1 MSKATFAASI
11 QTKSGRL
18 YAVIQVKT
26 GKTTKPVWRALGL
39 DEGTPKSTVNKRFRE
54 VVAKFEEEYEE
65 LLEKANRPNS
75 EIPIYEY
82 MHEFLE
88 RIKPNIQYNTYVSY
102 NNMVEGKIK
111 RYFEENPH
119 LTIGNITAKEIE
131 KFYTHLFS
139 FEVKANTVIHYHA
152 ILHKAFKQAFKDDLI
167 IANPFDKVTRPK
179 KNEFQGSF
187 YSKDEMQKLLELTK
201 DDPIYPAILIAGT
214 MGLRRSEAL
223 GTRWSR
229 IDWDAHTILLDTKVI
244 EKTVDGKKAPVPV
257 ELMKNKSSKRTMV
270 IPDMAYE
277 MLKEQKA
284 RQDIYR
290 DMFGKSYNHEFDDY
304 VCVNPMGILL
314 KPDYVTDHFRLL
326 LKENGMRHIRY
337 HDLRHT
343 VASLLINNGVPLM
356 HVSDYLGHKDI
367 QVTANIY
374 GHLDKTSK
382 EISANVINSVLNT
395 SV

>member
-1 MSKATFAASI
+1 MAKSKFAASI

-39 DEGTPKSTVNKRFRE
+39 DEGTSKSAVNKKFRE
-54 VVAKFEEEYEE
+54 VVTNFEEEYEE
-65 LLEKANRPNS
+65 LADMKNRPNS
-75 EIPIYEY
+75 EIPIYTY
-82 MHEFLE
+82 MHEFVE
-88 RIKPNIQYNTYVSY
+88 RIKPNVQYNTYESY
-102 NNMVEGKIK
+102 NNMVDGKIK

-131 KFYTHLFS
+131 KFYTHLFG
-139 FEVKANTVIHYHA
+139 FGVKSNTVIHYHA
-152 ILHKAFKQAFKDDLI
+152 ILHKAFKQAIKDDLI
-167 IANPFDKVTRPK
+167 VSNPFDKVTRPK

-187 YSKDEMQKLLELTK
+187 YSKEEMTKLLEVSK
-201 DDPIYPAILIAGT
+201 NDPIYPAILIAGT

-229 IDWDAHTILLDTKVI
+229 IDWETHTILLDTKVI
-244 EKTVDGKKAPVPV
+244 EKSINGKKVPVPV

-277 MLKEQKA
+277 MLKEQKS
-284 RQDIYR
+284 RQDIYKE
-290 DMFGKSYNHEFDDY
+290 MFGKSYNREFDDY
-304 VCVNPMGILL
+304 VCVNPMGELL
-314 KPDYVTDHFRLL
+314 KPDYVTDHFRLVL
-326 LKENGMRHIRY
+326 EENGLRHIRY

-382 EISANVINSVLNT
+382 EISANVINNVLNKNA
-395 SV
+395 

>member
-111 RYFEENPH
+111 RYFEDNPH

-139 FEVKANTVIHYHA
+139 FGVKANTVIHYHA
-152 ILHKAFKQAFKDDLI
+152 VLHKGFKQAFKDDLI

-257 ELMKNKSSKRTMV
+257 ELMKNRSSKRTMV

-304 VCVNPMGILL
+304 VCVNPMGTLL

>member
-11 QTKSGRL
+11 QAKSGRL

-39 DEGTPKSTVNKRFRE
+39 DKGTPKSTVNKRFRE
-54 VVAKFEEEYEE
+54 VVTNFEEEYEE
-65 LLEKANRPNS
+65 LLERANRPDS

-82 MHEFLE
+82 LKEFVE

-102 NNMVEGKIK
+102 HGMVEGKIK

-139 FEVKANTVIHYHA
+139 FGVKSNTVIHYHA

-187 YSKDEMQKLLELTK
+187 YSKEEMQKLLELAK
-201 DDPIYPAILIAGT
+201 DDPIYTAIMVSGT
-214 MGLRRSEAL
+214 MGLRRSETL
-223 GTRWSR
+223 GVRWSR
-229 IDWDAHTILLDTKVI
+229 IDWEAKSLLLDTKVI
-244 EKTVDGKKAPVPV
+244 EKKINGKKVPTPV
-257 ELMKNKSSKRTMV
+257 EVMKNKSSKRTMA
-270 IPDMAYE
+270 IPDMAYDL
-277 MLKEQKA
+277 LKEQKT
-284 RQDIYR
+284 RQEIYKE
-290 DMFGKSYNHEFDDY
+290 MFGKNYNHKFDDY
-304 VCVNPMGILL
+304 VCVDPMGNLL
-314 KPDYVTDHFRLL
+314 KPSYVTDHFSLL
-326 LKENGMRHIRY
+326 LEKIGMRHIRF

-343 VASLLINNGVPLM
+343 VASLLINNGVPLT
-356 HVSDYLGHKDI
+356 HVSDYLGHADI
-367 QVTANIY
+367 KVTANTY

-382 EISANVINSVLNT
+382 TISANVINSVLNNNL
-395 SV
+395 

>member
-1 MSKATFAASI
+1 M
-11 QTKSGRL
+11 
-18 YAVIQVKT
+18 
-26 GKTTKPVWRALGL
+26 WRALGL
-39 DEGTPKSTVNKRFRE
+39 NEGTSKSAVNKKFRE
-54 VVAKFEEEYEE
+54 VVTNFEDEYEE
-65 LLEKANRPNS
+65 LADMKNRPNS
-75 EIPIYEY
+75 EIPIYTY
-82 MHEFLE
+82 MHEFVE
-88 RIKPNIQYNTYVSY
+88 RIKPNVQYNTYVSY
-102 NNMVEGKIK
+102 NNMVVGKIK

-131 KFYTHLFS
+131 KFYTHLFG
-139 FEVKANTVIHYHA
+139 FGVKANTVIHYHT
-152 ILHKAFKQAFKDDLI
+152 ILHKAFKQAIKDDLI
-167 IANPFDKVTRPK
+167 VSNPFDKFARPK

-187 YSKDEMQKLLELTK
+187 YSKEEMTKLLEVSK
-201 DDPIYPAILIAGT
+201 NDPIYPAILIAGT

-229 IDWDAHTILLDTKVI
+229 IDWETHTILLDTKVI
-244 EKTVDGKKAPVPV
+244 EKSINDKKVPVPV

-277 MLKEQKA
+277 MLKEQKS
-284 RQDIYR
+284 RQDIYKE
-290 DMFGKSYNHEFDDY
+290 MFGKSYNREFDDY
-304 VCVNPMGILL
+304 VCVNPMGDLL
-314 KPDYVTDHFRLL
+314 KPDYVTDHFRLVL
-326 LKENGMRHIRY
+326 EENGLRHIRY

-382 EISANVINSVLNT
+382 EISANVINNVLNKN
-395 SV
+395 V

>member
-1 MSKATFAASI
+1 MAKTTFAASI
-11 QTKSGRL
+11 QAKSGRL

-39 DEGTPKSTVNKRFRE
+39 DEGTSKSTVNKRFRE

-111 RYFEENPH
+111 RYFEDNPH

-139 FEVKANTVIHYHA
+139 FGVKANTVIHYHA
-152 ILHKAFKQAFKDDLI
+152 VLHKGFKQAFKDDLI

-304 VCVNPMGILL
+304 VCVNPMGTLL
-314 KPDYVTDHFRLL
+314 KPDYVTEHFSLL
-326 LKENGMRHIRY
+326 LKEIGMRHIRY